1 MRVFVGLGLHRRL
14 TAAERAPLRG
24 FDIVEHDP
32 DDVVPTAQLDGIPGS
47 LFRPAAACQA
57 LVTVGICEL
66 HQYAGLSGGH
76 KGVAVGLGG
85 RETLAA
91 LHHRDRVLD
100 PGVRL
105 GAVRG
110 NPFRA
115 AIDALGEAA
124 GCGLALNLV
133 AGTRTWLGGPPRA
146 VVAEAAERLDPWL
159 PVDVLA
165 EGAVLRVP
173 AAKGQSLYQASRAAT
188 YLGLS
193 PAPPLRP
200 GATLYLDA
208 PCPEGLGA
216 EAGFVAAL
224 QAHAPPWSG
233 LLVGPPPTGAG
244 AQRAVILAVLAQRF
258 RLALVGVDDPA
269 PFEAV
274 GIPARR
280 GPAPVGLLEVSQP
293 FLRLPQAR
301 PPADR

>member
-14 TAAERAPLRG
+14 TAAERAPLAG
-24 FDIVEHDP
+24 FDLVEHDP
-32 DDVVPTAQLDGIPGS
+32 DDVVPTAQIDGIPGA
-47 LFRPAAACQA
+47 LLRPAAACRA

-105 GAVRG
+105 GAVAG

-146 VVAEAAERLDPWL
+146 VVEAAAARLDPWL

-188 YLGLS
+188 YRVSHPPRRCGPGPLS
-193 PAPPLRP
+193 TSTP
-200 GATLYLDA
+200 
-208 PCPEGLGA
+208 
-216 EAGFVAAL
+216 
-224 QAHAPPWSG
+224 
-233 LLVGPPPTGAG
+233 
-244 AQRAVILAVLAQRF
+244 
-258 RLALVGVDDPA
+258 
-269 PFEAV
+269 
-274 GIPARR
+274 PARR
-280 GPAPVGLLEVSQP
+280 GSAPRRALW
-293 FLRLPQAR
+293 R
-301 PPADR
+301 PCRPTRRPGRAC